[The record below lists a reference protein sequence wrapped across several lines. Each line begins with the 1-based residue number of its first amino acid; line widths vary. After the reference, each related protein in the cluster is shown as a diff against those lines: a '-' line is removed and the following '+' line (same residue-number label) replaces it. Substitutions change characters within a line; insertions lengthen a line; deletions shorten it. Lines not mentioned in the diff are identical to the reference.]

1 MDIQLIKKLVQ
12 IVNDGNVGKLKINEG
27 DFKIE
32 ITHKDFVAQQHITSA
47 MPTVVSNANPT
58 SVENNKSDNIK
69 AETPIASN
77 TQVVKAPMIGTF
89 YRSAGPDK
97 EAFVKVGDVVKKG
110 DVLCIIEAMKLFNE
124 IQSDVSGKIVKV
136 MVDNAQAVEYDQAL
150 FLIE

>member
-47 MPTVVSNANPT
+47 TPTIVSNGNPT
-58 SVENNKSDNIK
+58 SVENNKLNEIK
-69 AETPIASN
+69 TETPISNN

-89 YRSAGPDK
+89 YRSVGPDK